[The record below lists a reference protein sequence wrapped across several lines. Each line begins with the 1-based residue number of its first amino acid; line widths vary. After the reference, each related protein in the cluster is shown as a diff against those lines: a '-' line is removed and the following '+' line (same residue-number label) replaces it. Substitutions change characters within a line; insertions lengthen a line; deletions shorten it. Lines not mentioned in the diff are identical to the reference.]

1 MTAVENERGRGGS
14 AVLAPAKRQRE
25 DTRERILEVATE
37 EFAQKGLAGAR
48 VDEIARKAQA
58 NKQLVYYYFG
68 GKLGLYNEV
77 LGHMIQES
85 RQRIAA
91 EAACETLAEKFRLM
105 VDRGTES
112 TGVRWQRLLASE
124 ALEADPTEEFFR
136 EADRSGTWQRH
147 VASVR
152 EAEAGARSTR
162 ARPGLVAWRSS
173 RSVFPFVLPQVTS
186 SSSLLPTEGSSSAA
200 TRISSSSWSGWRRH
214 DADVRVVCLE
224 GDG

>member
-1 MTAVENERGRGGS
+1 MAALENEQGRGESPVGS
-14 AVLAPAKRQRE
+14 SAKRQPE

-48 VDEIARKAQA
+48 VDEIARKARA

-85 RQRIAA
+85 RPRVAA
-91 EAACETLAEKFRLM
+91 EAACETLAEKFKLM
-105 VDRGTES
+105 VGRGTEP
-112 TGVRWQRLLASE
+112 TGIRWQRLLGWE
-124 ALEADPTEEFFR
+124 ALEADTEEFVR

-152 EAEAGARSTR
+152 EAQAAGEVDDTLD
-162 ARPGLVAWRSS
+162 PELVALALVSVT
-173 RSVFPFVLPQVTS
+173 VFPFVLPQVTKFITGS
-186 SSSLLPTEGSSSAA
+186 LPT
-200 TRISSSSWSGWRRH
+200 
-214 DADVRVVCLE
+214 
-224 GDG
+224 DGGFTDRYEAFVEQLIGRLGR

>member
-1 MTAVENERGRGGS
+1 MAALENEQGRGGS
-14 AVLAPAKRQRE
+14 AVRASVKPQRE
-25 DTRERILEVATE
+25 DRRERILEVATE

-91 EAACETLAEKFRLM
+91 EAACETLAEKFKLM
-105 VDRGTES
+105 VGRGTES
-112 TGVRWQRLLASE
+112 TGIRWQRLLGWE
-124 ALEADPTEEFFR
+124 ALEADSTEEFVR

-152 EAEAGARSTR
+152 EAQAAGEIDDALD
-162 ARPGLVAWRSS
+162 PELVALALVSVA
-173 RSVFPFVLPQVTS
+173 VFPFVLPQVTKFITGS
-186 SSSLLPTEGSSSAA
+186 LPTDGEF
-200 TRISSSSWSGWRRH
+200 TRRYEDFVEQLIGRLGRR
-214 DADVRVVCLE
+214 
-224 GDG
+224 

>member
-1 MTAVENERGRGGS
+1 MRAS
-14 AVLAPAKRQRE
+14 AKPQRE
-25 DTRERILEVATE
+25 DRRERILEVATE

-91 EAACETLAEKFRLM
+91 EAACETLAEKFKLM
-105 VDRGTES
+105 VGRGTES
-112 TGVRWQRLLASE
+112 TGIRWQRLLGWE
-124 ALEADPTEEFFR
+124 ALEADSTEEFVR

-152 EAEAGARSTR
+152 EAQAAGEIDDALD
-162 ARPGLVAWRSS
+162 PELVALALVSVA
-173 RSVFPFVLPQVTS
+173 VFPYVLPQVTKFITGS
-186 SSSLLPTEGSSSAA
+186 LPTDGEFN
-200 TRISSSSWSGWRRH
+200 RRYE
-214 DADVRVVCLE
+214 DFVEQLIGRL
-224 GDG
+224 GR